1 VFLTR
6 TWTQTNQELNRQILS
21 TKSEARN
28 LKQIQTFRISKL
40 GDKLGDWAPAG
51 EKRMKVFSS
60 PISKIFLIATFLVFL
75 FTTNGANAAE
85 GLQKLRVAYAAITAA
100 FSIPWIAKEAGIF
113 QRHGLDVE
121 LVYIAAGS
129 RAVQTLVG
137 GSVDV
142 AAIGGPAGVD
152 AKLAGADTV
161 YVAIP
166 VNRVIVFTVVAP
178 QIQRVEEMRGKSIG
192 VTRIG
197 TVTDFFTRL
206 YLRQNG
212 LVPDRDVMIR
222 QTGGLPETVAALK
235 AGQIHG
241 GTFGFPAVL
250 HARAAGFRVLVDYNT
265 QGYRYPLSGVVVTQK
280 LLRSQESAIRR
291 FLEAHIEAVHRFK
304 TDPTFAMNVIGKYT
318 QTTDRA
324 MLEETQ
330 RVYASAFE
338 RVPYPDPEDLKLGV
352 TQVSETNPRARGADP
367 KDFVDPRLLREIE
380 VSGFVKRLYGEQG
393 K

>member
-1 VFLTR
+1 MKTV
-6 TWTQTNQELNRQILS
+6 S
-21 TKSEARN
+21 DS
-28 LKQIQTFRISKL
+28 ISKFL
-40 GDKLGDWAPAG
+40 LLAVCLPLLWAFDA
-51 EKRMKVFSS
+51 
-60 PISKIFLIATFLVFL
+60 AH
-75 FTTNGANAAE
+75 AAE

-137 GSVDV
+137 GSIDI

-166 VNRVIVFTVVAP
+166 VNRVLVFTVVAP
-178 QIQRVEEMRGKSIG
+178 QIQRIEEMRGKSIG
-192 VTRIG
+192 VTRVG
-197 TVTDFFTRL
+197 TVTDFFTRI

-222 QTGGLPETVAALK
+222 QMGGLPEIVAGLK
-235 AGQIHG
+235 AGQIEG

-250 HARAAGFRVLVDYNT
+250 HARAAGFRVLVEYNT
-265 QGYRYPLSGVVVTQK
+265 AGYRYPLSSVIVTQK
-280 LLRSQESAIRR
+280 LLRTQESAVRR
-291 FLEAHIEAVHRFK
+291 FLEALIEGVHRFK
-304 TDPTFAMNVIGKYT
+304 TDPNFTMNVIGKYT
-318 QTTDRA
+318 QTTDRS

-338 RVPYPDPEDLKLGV
+338 RVPYPDIEVMKLGL
-352 TQVSETNPRARGADP
+352 TQVAETNPRVRSVDP
-367 KDFVDPRLLREIE
+367 KEFVDPRLLREIE
-380 VSGFVKRLYGEQG
+380 ASGFVKRLYGEQG

>member
-1 VFLTR
+1 MKTV
-6 TWTQTNQELNRQILS
+6 S
-21 TKSEARN
+21 HS
-28 LKQIQTFRISKL
+28 ISKFL
-40 GDKLGDWAPAG
+40 LLAVCLPLLWAFDA
-51 EKRMKVFSS
+51 
-60 PISKIFLIATFLVFL
+60 AH
-75 FTTNGANAAE
+75 AAE

-137 GSVDV
+137 GSIDI

-166 VNRVIVFTVVAP
+166 VNRVLVFTVAAP
-178 QIQRVEEMRGKSIG
+178 QIQRIEEMRGKSIG
-192 VTRIG
+192 VTRVG
-197 TVTDFFTRL
+197 TVTDFFTRI

-222 QTGGLPETVAALK
+222 QMGGLPEIVAGLK
-235 AGQIHG
+235 AGQIEG

-250 HARAAGFRVLVDYNT
+250 HARAAGFRVLVDYNAS
-265 QGYRYPLSGVVVTQK
+265 GYRYPLSTVIVTQK
-280 LLRSQESAIRR
+280 LLRTQESAVRR

-304 TDPTFAMNVIGKYT
+304 TDPSFAMNVIGKYT
-318 QTTDRA
+318 QTTDRS

-338 RVPYPDPEDLKLGV
+338 RVPYPDIEVMKLGL
-352 TQVSETNPRARGADP
+352 TQVAETNPRVRGVDP

-380 VSGFVKRLYGEQG
+380 ASGFVKRLYGEQG

>member
-1 VFLTR
+1 MKAISFSIGRIFVVSVCM
-6 TWTQTNQELNRQILS
+6 IL
-21 TKSEARN
+21 
-28 LKQIQTFRISKL
+28 QF
-40 GDKLGDWAPAG
+40 
-51 EKRMKVFSS
+51 
-60 PISKIFLIATFLVFL
+60 ATHPLY
-75 FTTNGANAAE
+75 AAE

-137 GSVDV
+137 GSIDI

-166 VNRVIVFTVVAP
+166 VNRVLVFTVAAP
-178 QIQRVEEMRGKSIG
+178 QIQRIEEMRGKSIG

-222 QTGGLPETVAALK
+222 QAGGLPEIVAALK
-235 AGQIHG
+235 AGQIEG

-250 HARAAGFRVLVDYNT
+250 HARAAGFRVLVDYNAS
-265 QGYRYPLSGVVVTQK
+265 GYRYPLSTIIVTQK
-280 LLRSQESAIRR
+280 LLRTQESAVRR

-318 QTTDRA
+318 QTTDRS

-338 RVPYPDPEDLKLGV
+338 RIPYPDTEVMKLGL
-352 TQVSETNPRARGADP
+352 TQVAETNPRVRGVDP
-367 KDFVDPRLLREIE
+367 KEFVDPRLLREIE
-380 VSGFVKRLYGEQG
+380 ASGFVKRLYGEQG

>member
-1 VFLTR
+1 MKIISFSTKMLLFGACILF
-6 TWTQTNQELNRQILS
+6 QLS
-21 TKSEARN
+21 TSTAH
-28 LKQIQTFRISKL
+28 
-40 GDKLGDWAPAG
+40 P
-51 EKRMKVFSS
+51 
-60 PISKIFLIATFLVFL
+60 
-75 FTTNGANAAE
+75 AE

-137 GSVDV
+137 GSIDI

-161 YVAIP
+161 YIAIP
-166 VNRVIVFTVVAP
+166 VNRVLVFTVAAP
-178 QIQRVEEMRGKSIG
+178 QIQRIEEMRGKSIG
-192 VTRIG
+192 VTRVG
-197 TVTDFFTRL
+197 TVTDFFTRI

-212 LVPDRDVMIR
+212 LVPDRDVIIR
-222 QTGGLPETVAALK
+222 QMGGLPEIVAGLK
-235 AGQIHG
+235 AGQIEG

-265 QGYRYPLSGVVVTQK
+265 AGYRYPLSSVIVTQK
-280 LLRSQESAIRR
+280 LLRTQESAVRR
-291 FLEAHIEAVHRFK
+291 FLEALIEGVHRFK
-304 TDPTFAMNVIGKYT
+304 TDPNFTMNVIGKYT
-318 QTTDRA
+318 QTTDRS

-330 RVYASAFE
+330 RVYASALE
-338 RVPYPDPEDLKLGV
+338 RVPYPDIEVMKLGL
-352 TQVSETNPRARGADP
+352 TQVAETNPRVRSVDP
-367 KDFVDPRLLREIE
+367 KEFVDGRLLREIE
-380 VSGFVKRLYGEQG
+380 ASGFVKRLYGEQG

>member
-1 VFLTR
+1 M
-6 TWTQTNQELNRQILS
+6 
-21 TKSEARN
+21 KS
-28 LKQIQTFRISKL
+28 
-40 GDKLGDWAPAG
+40 
-51 EKRMKVFSS
+51 FSLPGNKMS
-60 PISKIFLIATFLVFL
+60 LVRACLFVLLAT
-75 FTTNGANAAE
+75 TTVHSGE

-100 FSIPWIAKEAGIF
+100 FSIPWIAKESGIF

-137 GSVDV
+137 GSIDV

-212 LVPDRDVMIR
+212 LVPDRDVMVR
-222 QTGGLPETVAALK
+222 QTGGLPETLAALK
-235 AGQIHG
+235 AGQVQG

-250 HARAAGFRVLVDYNT
+250 HARAAGFHILVDYNT
-265 QGYRYPLSGVVVTQK
+265 LGFRYPLSSIIVTQK
-280 LLRSQESAIRR
+280 LLRTRESAVRR

-304 TDPTFAMNVIGKYT
+304 TDPNFAMNVIGKYT

-324 MLEETQ
+324 ILEETQ

-352 TQVSETNPRARGADP
+352 TQVSETNPRARGVDP
-367 KDFVDPRLLREIE
+367 KEFVEPRLLHEIE
-380 VSGFVKRLYGEQG
+380 ASGFVRRLYGEQP

>member
-1 VFLTR
+1 MATSICAITRLLYAGVCCFLLLVT
-6 TWTQTNQELNRQILS
+6 
-21 TKSEARN
+21 
-28 LKQIQTFRISKL
+28 
-40 GDKLGDWAPAG
+40 
-51 EKRMKVFSS
+51 S
-60 PISKIFLIATFLVFL
+60 PVY
-75 FTTNGANAAE
+75 AAE
-85 GLQKLRVAYAAITAA
+85 GLAKLRVAYAAITAA
-100 FSIPWIAKEAGIF
+100 FSIPWVAKEAGIF

-137 GSVDV
+137 GSIDV

-152 AKLAGADTV
+152 AKLAGADTI

-166 VNRVIVFTVVAP
+166 VNRVIVFTVAAP
-178 QIQRVEEMRGKSIG
+178 QIQRVEELRGKSIG

-235 AGQIHG
+235 AGQIHA

-250 HARAAGFRVLVDYNT
+250 HARAAGFHVLVDYNT
-265 QGYRYPLSGVVVTQK
+265 QGFRYPLSSIVVTQK
-280 LLRSQESAIRR
+280 LLRTQESVMRR
-291 FLEAHIEAVHRFK
+291 FLEAHIEAVHRFRA
-304 TDPTFAMNVIGKYT
+304 DPGVAMNVIGKYT
-318 QTTDRA
+318 QTADRSI
-324 MLEETQ
+324 LEETQ
-330 RVYASAFE
+330 RVYASVFQ
-338 RVPYPDPEDLKLGV
+338 RVPYPDVEDMKLGL

-367 KDFVDPRLLREIE
+367 HDFVDGRLLREIE
-380 VSGFVKRLYGEQG
+380 ASGFVKRLYGEQG

>member
-1 VFLTR
+1 MKT
-6 TWTQTNQELNRQILS
+6 
-21 TKSEARN
+21 
-28 LKQIQTFRISKL
+28 IS
-40 GDKLGDWAPAG
+40 
-51 EKRMKVFSS
+51 FS
-60 PISKIFLIATFLVFL
+60 ISRIFLIGICLALQFAALP
-75 FTTNGANAAE
+75 AHAAE

-137 GSVDV
+137 GSIDI

-152 AKLAGADTV
+152 AKLAGADTI

-166 VNRVIVFTVVAP
+166 VNRVLVFTVAAP
-178 QIQRVEEMRGKSIG
+178 QIQRIEDMRGKSIG

-197 TVTDFFTRL
+197 TVTDFFTRM

-222 QTGGLPETVAALK
+222 QAGGLPEIVAALK
-235 AGQIHG
+235 AGQIEG

-250 HARAAGFRVLVDYNT
+250 HARAAGFRVLVDYNAS
-265 QGYRYPLSGVVVTQK
+265 GFRYPLSTVIVTQK
-280 LLRSQESAIRR
+280 LLRTQESAVRR

-304 TDPTFAMNVIGKYT
+304 TDPNFAIKVIGKYT
-318 QTTDRA
+318 QTTDRS

-338 RVPYPDPEDLKLGV
+338 RVPYPDIEVMKLGL
-352 TQVSETNPRARGADP
+352 TQVAETNPRVRDVDP
-367 KDFVDPRLLREIE
+367 KEFVDGRLLREIE
-380 VSGFVKRLYGEQG
+380 ASGYVKRLYGEQG

>member
-1 VFLTR
+1 MRSALCSIKCVLCVTVCYFLVFPT
-6 TWTQTNQELNRQILS
+6 
-21 TKSEARN
+21 
-28 LKQIQTFRISKL
+28 
-40 GDKLGDWAPAG
+40 APAG
-51 EKRMKVFSS
+51 GGEV
-60 PISKIFLIATFLVFL
+60 
-75 FTTNGANAAE
+75 
-85 GLQKLRVAYAAITAA
+85 LQKLRVAYAAVTAA

-137 GSVDV
+137 GSIDV

-152 AKLAGADTV
+152 ARLAGADTI

-178 QIQRVEEMRGKSIG
+178 PIQRVEEMRGKSIG
-192 VTRIG
+192 VTRVG

-222 QTGGLPETVAALK
+222 QMGGLPETVAGLK
-235 AGQIHG
+235 AGQIQG
-241 GTFGFPAVL
+241 GTFGFPSVL

-265 QGYRYPLSGVVVTQK
+265 LGYRYPLSSVIVTEK
-280 LLRSQESAIRR
+280 LLRTREPAIRR
-291 FLEAHIEAVHRFK
+291 FLESHIEAVHRFK
-304 TDPTFAMNVIGKYT
+304 TDPQFAMDVIGKYT
-318 QTTDRA
+318 STTDRA

-330 RVYASAFE
+330 KIYASAFE
-338 RVPYPDPEDLKLGV
+338 RVPYPDVEDLKLGIA
-352 TQVSETNPRARGADP
+352 QVSETNARAKGADP
-367 KDFVDPRLLREIE
+367 KDFVDSRLLREIE
-380 VSGFVKRLYGEQG
+380 ASGFVKRLYGEG

>member
-1 VFLTR
+1 M
-6 TWTQTNQELNRQILS
+6 EILPVS
-21 TKSEARN
+21 FKKSLCRGVCIFVLFAVVP
-28 LKQIQTFRISKL
+28 THAA
-40 GDKLGDWAPAG
+40 DAP
-51 EKRMKVFSS
+51 
-60 PISKIFLIATFLVFL
+60 
-75 FTTNGANAAE
+75 
-85 GLQKLRVAYAAITAA
+85 QKLRVAYAAITAA
-100 FSIPWIAKEAGIF
+100 FSIPWIAKDAGIF

-137 GSVDV
+137 GSIDV

-152 AKLAGADTV
+152 ARLAGADTV
-161 YVAIP
+161 YIAIP
-166 VNRVIVFTVVAP
+166 VNRVIVFTVAAP
-178 QIQRVEEMRGKSIG
+178 QIQRVEELRGKSIG

-197 TVTDFFTRL
+197 TVTDYFTRL

-212 LVPDRDVMIR
+212 LVPDRDVMVR

-235 AGQIHG
+235 AGQVHA

-250 HARAAGFRVLVDYNT
+250 HAKAAGFRVLVDYST
-265 QGYRYPLSGVVVTQK
+265 QGFRYPLSGVVVTQK
-280 LLRSQESAIRR
+280 LLRSNETAIRR

-304 TDPTFAMNVIGKYT
+304 TDANFAMNVIGKYT
-318 QTTDRA
+318 QTTDRS

-338 RVPYPDPEDLKLGV
+338 RVPYPDPDDLKLGV

-367 KDFVDPRLLREIE
+367 REFVDGRLLREIE
-380 VSGFVKRLYGEQG
+380 ASGFVKKLYGDQP

>member
-1 VFLTR
+1 M
-6 TWTQTNQELNRQILS
+6 
-21 TKSEARN
+21 KS
-28 LKQIQTFRISKL
+28 
-40 GDKLGDWAPAG
+40 
-51 EKRMKVFSS
+51 FSS
-60 PISKIFLIATFLVFL
+60 LSKMIVLAVCLVSPIAPNHAS
-75 FTTNGANAAE
+75 AAE
-85 GLQKLRVAYAAITAA
+85 APQKLRVAYAAVTAA

-137 GSVDV
+137 GSIDV

-161 YVAIP
+161 YIAIP
-166 VNRVIVFTVVAP
+166 VNRVIVFTVAAP
-178 QIQRVEEMRGKSIG
+178 QIQRVEDLRGKSIG
-192 VTRIG
+192 VTRVG
-197 TVTDFFTRL
+197 TVTDFFTRIF
-206 YLRQNG
+206 LRQNG
-212 LVPDRDVMIR
+212 FVPDKDVMIR
-222 QTGGLPETVAALK
+222 QMGGLPETVAGLK
-235 AGQIHG
+235 AGLIEG

-265 QGYRYPLSGVVVTQK
+265 AGYRYPLSSVIVTQK
-280 LLRSQESAIRR
+280 LLHTRESAIRR

-304 TDPTFAMNVIGKYT
+304 TDPNFAMNVVGKYT

-330 RVYASAFE
+330 RVYADAFE
-338 RVPYPDPEDLKLGV
+338 RIPYPNIEDMKLGI
-352 TQVSETNPRARGADP
+352 TQVSETNPRAKGADP

-380 VSGFVKRLYGEQG
+380 ASGFVKKLYGEQG

>member
-1 VFLTR
+1 MVPFLPG
-6 TWTQTNQELNRQILS
+6 LKKIL
-21 TKSEARN
+21 
-28 LKQIQTFRISKL
+28 L
-40 GDKLGDWAPAG
+40 PA
-51 EKRMKVFSS
+51 FLL
-60 PISKIFLIATFLVFL
+60 IFLMESGVD
-75 FTTNGANAAE
+75 AAE
-85 GLQKLRVAYAAITAA
+85 APQKLRVAYAAVTAA

-166 VNRVIVFTVVAP
+166 VNRVIVFTVAQP
-178 QIQRVEEMRGKSIG
+178 QIQRVEELRGKSIG
-192 VTRIG
+192 VTRVG
-197 TVTDFFTRL
+197 TVTDFFTRIF
-206 YLRQNG
+206 LRQNG

-222 QTGGLPETVAALK
+222 QMGGLPETVAGLK
-235 AGQIHG
+235 AGLIEG

-265 QGYRYPLSGVVVTQK
+265 AGYRYPLSTVIVTQK
-280 LLRSQESAIRR
+280 LLRTREPAIRK

-318 QTTDRA
+318 NTSDRA

-330 RVYASAFE
+330 KVYAEAFE
-338 RVPYPDPEDLKLGV
+338 RIPYPNVEDMKLGI
-352 TQVSETNPRARGADP
+352 TQVSETNPRAKGVDP
-367 KDFVDPRLLREIE
+367 KDFVDPRLLKEIE
-380 VSGFVKRLYGEQG
+380 ASGFVKKLYGDG